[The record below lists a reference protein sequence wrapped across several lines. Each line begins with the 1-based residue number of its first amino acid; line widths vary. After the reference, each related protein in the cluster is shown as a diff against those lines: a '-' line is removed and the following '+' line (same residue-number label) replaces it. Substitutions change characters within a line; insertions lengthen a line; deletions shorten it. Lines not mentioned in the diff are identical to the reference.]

1 MTPSTSIS
9 GRLGMEKLKPSRAG
23 GCMFSSIIPSGVGG
37 GREGGREGRKVTQS
51 KDVCAGEPELGTKR
65 FPATG

>member
-1 MTPSTSIS
+1 
-9 GRLGMEKLKPSRAG
+9 
-23 GCMFSSIIPSGVGG
+23 MFGSIIPSGVGG
-37 GREGGREGRKVTQS
+37 GGEGGGKGRKVTQS